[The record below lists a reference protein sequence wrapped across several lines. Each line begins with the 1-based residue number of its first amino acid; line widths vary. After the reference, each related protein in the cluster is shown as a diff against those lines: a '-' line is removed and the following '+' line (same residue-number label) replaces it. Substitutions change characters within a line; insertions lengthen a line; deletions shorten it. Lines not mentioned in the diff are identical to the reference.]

1 MLLQFEPWQAV
12 VLMMKL
18 AGEALY
24 SLGLGKS
31 CAAVFEAGGACSVC
45 DAEHH
50 LARAS
55 HRDREICL
63 G

>member
-1 MLLQFEPWQAV
+1 M
-12 VLMMKL
+12 LMMKL

-31 CAAVFEAGGACSVC
+31 CAAVFEAGGARSVC